1 MESST
6 PSNVPV
12 RGRVIHELRELA
24 IITGYLLVCFAA
36 VLQLKASVLHTHEA
50 LLAPLGFAAAKA
62 VICAKFMVLGSAFH
76 IGGRLTRPPL
86 IWPTLSRSMAF
97 LILLIVLNV
106 LEEAVV
112 GLVHGRAIQ
121 DSLAELAGGTWD
133 QVIATSFVMFLI
145 LVPYF
150 AFRALGD
157 VIGEDTLVRLY
168 FAPHRHQ
175 SPGSESQIAQR
186 E

>member
-6 PSNVPV
+6 PSNVFV
-12 RGRVIHELRELA
+12 RGRVIHELRELT
-24 IITGYLLVCFAA
+24 IITGYLFVCFAA
-36 VLQLKASVLHTHEA
+36 VLQLKASVLHAHEA
-50 LLAPLGFAAAKA
+50 LLAPLGFAAVKA

-76 IGGRLTRPPL
+76 IGGRVTRPPL
-86 IWPTLSRSMAF
+86 IWPTLYRAFAF

-112 GLVHGRAIQ
+112 GLIHGRATR
-121 DSLAELAGGTWD
+121 DTLTELAGGSWD

-145 LVPYF
+145 LIPYF

-168 FAPHRHQ
+168 FGPHEHR
-175 SPGSESQIAQR
+175 SPGSESHIAQR